1 MQFQNQTEA
10 AAFGLFLAI
19 TAPTEKQSNEAL
31 ALAER
36 ICQGL
41 TAGEVEQ
48 AKRQAQDLVA
58 NA

>member
-1 MQFQNQTEA
+1 MEFESQTEA

-19 TAPTEKQSNEAL
+19 TAPTLEQSTKAL
-31 ALAER
+31 ALAEQ

-41 TAGEVEQ
+41 TAGEVKQ

>member
-1 MQFQNQTEA
+1 MEFESQTEA

-19 TAPTEKQSNEAL
+19 TAPTLEQSNKAL
-31 ALAER
+31 ALAEQ

-48 AKRQAQDLVA
+48 SKRQAQDLVA